1 MFNVNKK
8 NVIIYNLVILKSI
21 LYKITKLMSI
31 NN

>member
-21 LYKITKLMSI
+21 LYKITKLMLI